1 MKILIADDEK
11 IMLKIIELRLKK
23 DGHEVIVTSNGQE
36 ALEQIKLQ
44 DPDMIIAD
52 IMMPFTSGLEI
63 VSVVKQGGL
72 HRKVHIIILSSMGQ
86 ENVVLEA
93 FNLGADDYITK
104 PFSPNELSM
113 RVKRL
118 ATVTNLFANA
128 DEKAVQSE
136 KIPD

>member
-1 MKILIADDEK
+1 MKILIADDEM

-36 ALEQIKLQ
+36 AVEQIKLH

-63 VSVVKQGGL
+63 VSLVKKGSL
-72 HRKVHIIILSSMGQ
+72 YRKIPIIILSSMGQ

-104 PFSPNELSM
+104 PFSPNELPM
-113 RVKRL
+113 RVKKL
-118 ATVTNLFANA
+118 AALTNGLSKA
-128 DEKAVQSE
+128 D
-136 KIPD
+136 

>member
-1 MKILIADDEK
+1 
-11 IMLKIIELRLKK
+11 
-23 DGHEVIVTSNGQE
+23 
-36 ALEQIKLQ
+36 
-44 DPDMIIAD
+44 MIIAD

-63 VSVVKQGGL
+63 VSVVK
-72 HRKVHIIILSSMGQ
+72 HDNNYRKVPIIILSSMGQ

-118 ATVTNLFANA
+118 ASSANLHSRV
-128 DEKAVQSE
+128 EE
-136 KIPD
+136 II

>member
-1 MKILIADDEK
+1 MKILIAEDEP

-23 DGHEVIVTSNGQE
+23 DGHQVIVTADGKQ
-36 ALEQIKLQ
+36 ALEQIALH
-44 DPDMIIAD
+44 DPDMIITD
-52 IMMPFTSGLEI
+52 IMMPFSSGLEI
-63 VSVVKQGGL
+63 VEMVKQRE
-72 HRKVHIIILSSMGQ
+72 HRKVPVIILSAMGQ

-118 ATVTNLFANA
+118 SKAN
-128 DEKAVQSE
+128 
-136 KIPD
+136 

>member
-1 MKILIADDEK
+1 MKILIADDEL

-23 DGHEVIVTSNGQE
+23 DGHQVIVTSNGQE

-63 VSVVKQGGL
+63 VSVAK
-72 HRKVHIIILSSMGQ
+72 HDTNYRKVPIIILSSMGQ

-118 ATVTNLFANA
+118 ASSAKLTF
-128 DEKAVQSE
+128 ES
-136 KIPD
+136 